1 MGPGGGADVGH
12 RLRGHRAAQ
21 QSADPNRAEHCADH
35 GHGGLRCTGLLS
47 LATVEG
53 LTGTAPWTAATVGGL
68 IFIGV
73 ACTAVAYGLFNAGL
87 RTVPSGAASILTL
100 WEPLTAAVLAV
111 VLLGETLSP
120 AALVGSAYCSAR

>member
-1 MGPGGGADVGH
+1 MVVSGAMALLPV
-12 RLRGHRAAQ
+12 AAVQ
-21 QSADPNRAEHCADH
+21 
-35 GHGGLRCTGLLS
+35 
-47 LATVEG
+47 G

-111 VLLGETLSP
+111 LLVGETLSP
-120 AALVGSAYCSAR
+120 AALVGSALLLGSVMLSYLR